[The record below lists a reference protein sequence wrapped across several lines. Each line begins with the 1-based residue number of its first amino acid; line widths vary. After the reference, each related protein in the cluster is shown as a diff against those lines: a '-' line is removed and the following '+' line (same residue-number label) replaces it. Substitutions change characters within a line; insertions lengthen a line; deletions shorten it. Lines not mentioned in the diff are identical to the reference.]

1 MEFTHE
7 HQQIANT
14 YQRIIEEQF
23 NPQVDKWETE
33 EVFPAHE
40 VMKTLGDAGLLGI
53 SKPVEYG
60 GLGLDFT
67 YEIAAVEQLGRLKAA
82 GVATAIGVQTL
93 MCTPAL
99 ASFGSDELRQEF
111 LAPAIAGEQVGCIGV
126 SEEGA
131 GSDVANIRTYAKK
144 DGDDYIINGMKMWIT
159 NSLQADWICLL
170 VNTSEDNGPHK
181 NKSLIIVPTN
191 TPGIKRERLDTLGV
205 RSSATTRIYFD
216 NVRVPQRN
224 RIGEEGMGFI
234 YQMKQFQEERL
245 YSSTR
250 PLLYFENIIQE
261 TIEYTR
267 QRDIYG
273 SPLLDKQVVKFKLA
287 ELQSRVEV
295 LRSLVYRAVD
305 TYISGEDVT
314 ELASMCKYTMGQLAI
329 DLPSACMQFWGGQGY
344 LNENHVSRAYR
355 DLRISAIG
363 AGANEVMLQIISQ
376 KMGMG
381 K

>member
-7 HQQIANT
+7 HQEIART
-14 YQRIIEEQF
+14 YQRIIEEEF
-23 NPQVDKWETE
+23 NPKVDQWESE

-40 VMKTLGDAGLLGI
+40 VMKTLGNAGLLGI

-60 GLGLDFT
+60 GLGLDFS
-67 YEIAAVEQLGRLKAA
+67 YEIAAVEELGRLQSP
-82 GVATAIGVQTL
+82 GVAMAVGVQTL

-99 ASFGSDELRQEF
+99 AKHGSDELRREF
-111 LAPAIAGEQVGCIGV
+111 LSPSVAGDQVGCIGV

-131 GSDVANIRTYAKK
+131 GSDVASIRTYAKK
-144 DGDDYIINGMKMWIT
+144 DGDDYIINGKKMWIT

-170 VNTSEDNGPHK
+170 VNTGEENGPHK
-181 NKSLIIVPTN
+181 NKSLIIVPTD
-191 TPGIKRERLDTLGV
+191 TPGIERERLDTLGV

-216 NVRVPQRN
+216 NVRVPQRH
-224 RIGEEGMGFI
+224 RVGEEGMGFI
-234 YQMKQFQEERL
+234 YQMEQFQEERL

-250 PLLYFENIIQE
+250 PLLYFENLIQE
-261 TIEYTR
+261 TIDYAR
-267 QRDIYG
+267 QRIIFG
-273 SPLLDKQVVKFKLA
+273 QPLLEKQVVKFKLA
-287 ELQSRVEV
+287 ELQSKVEV

-305 TYISGEDVT
+305 TYIQGEDVT

-329 DLPSACMQFWGGQGY
+329 ELPSACLQFWGGQGY